1 MICLTKF
8 LWSILNHYDKHEIP
22 GLKIHGDVRI
32 IFIWHNS
39 GGDHLIFRYDSYETA
54 AVAATY
60 TTHNKHMGRTSM
72 PSARIEPAIL
82 RIENTQTSALDRTAT
97 GIGMLT

>member
-1 MICLTKF
+1 MKCL
-8 LWSILNHYDKHEIP
+8 WNILNHYDKHEAP

-32 IFIWHNS
+32 IFMWHNIQTRAENTS
-39 GGDHLIFRYDSYETA
+39 FFRYDSYERA

-60 TTHNKHMGRTSM
+60 TTHNKHMRRTSM

-82 RIENTQTSALDRTAT
+82 RIEHSQTSAVDRTAT
-97 GIGMLT
+97 GIGMLI

>member
-1 MICLTKF
+1 MVMFVSF
-8 LWSILNHYDKHEIP
+8 LCGTTRVETISFL
-22 GLKIHGDVRI
+22 
-32 IFIWHNS
+32 
-39 GGDHLIFRYDSYETA
+39 RYDSYETA
-54 AVAATY
+54 AVAATH
-60 TTHNKHMGRTSM
+60 TTHNEHMRRTSM

>member
-1 MICLTKF
+1 MKF
-8 LWSILNHYDKHEIP
+8 LWNILNHYDKNEIP

-32 IFIWHNS
+32 IFMCDNS
-39 GGDHLIFRYDSYETA
+39 QTRAETTSFLRYYSHEKA

-60 TTHNKHMGRTSM
+60 TTHNKHMGRTST

-82 RIENTQTSALDRTAT
+82 RIEHSQNSALDRTAT
-97 GIGMLT
+97 GIGMLI

>member
-1 MICLTKF
+1 MKF
-8 LWSILNHYDKHEIP
+8 LWNILNHYDKHEIP
-22 GLKIHGDVRI
+22 GLKFHGDVRI
-32 IFIWHNS
+32 ILMWHNS
-39 GGDHLIFRYDSYETA
+39 QTGVQTISFLRYDSYETA

-82 RIENTQTSALDRTAT
+82 RIEHLQTSALDRTAT